1 MRRDLV
7 LYGSILLS
15 MILSFSVYP
24 TSVLAADTLT
34 TYAKVGLVEPNTPTD
49 PNDGRDPY
57 DPNDSYPGDDNDSGN
72 NETGSVGK
80 LTLDYVSDLRFGSYQ
95 QRQGGLIATLQNTHA
110 MVQVT
115 DARGNGNGWT
125 LQLKPDELVGEQNG
139 STIDDGYLY
148 LGSLAINKSSD
159 NASASPVS
167 KTLKI
172 PLGTYENIVV
182 APVNTGLSTWTI
194 GFNQDSDSPT
204 QLVLNDISNAP
215 ADHYVGSLS
224 WSLTNAPS

>member
-1 MRRDLV
+1 MRCDLV
-7 LYGSILLS
+7 LYSSILLS

-24 TSVLAADTLT
+24 ASVSAADTLT
-34 TYAKVGLVEPNTPTD
+34 THAKVSLVEPVTPTN
-49 PNDGRDPY
+49 PNDGLDPY
-57 DPNDSYPGDDNDSGN
+57 DPDDPYPGDDNDSGN

-95 QRQGGLIATLQNTHA
+95 RRQGGLIATAKNTHA

-115 DARGNGNGWT
+115 DARGSGSGWT
-125 LQLKPDELVGEQNG
+125 LQLKPDELVGEQSG

-148 LGSLAINKSSD
+148 LGSVAINKSSN
-159 NASASPVS
+159 NASAPPVS
-167 KTLKI
+167 KSFKI

-182 APVNTGLSTWTI
+182 APIDTGLSTWTI